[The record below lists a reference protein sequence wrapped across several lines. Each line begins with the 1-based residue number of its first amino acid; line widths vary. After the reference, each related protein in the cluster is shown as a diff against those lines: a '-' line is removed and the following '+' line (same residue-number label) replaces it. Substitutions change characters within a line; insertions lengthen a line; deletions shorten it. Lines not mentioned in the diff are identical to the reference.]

1 MFDGDLSVWFYLCM
15 GKIIITTTPKEHAA
29 IKAAAQEGHRTINQ
43 QAKLAIM
50 EHNSIRERL
59 TALMAGRGEARNP
72 YRK

>member
-1 MFDGDLSVWFYLCM
+1 VIDGDLSVWFYLCM

-50 EHNSIRERL
+50 EHSDIKQRL
-59 TALMAGRGEARNP
+59 TALMTGRGELRNP

>member
-1 MFDGDLSVWFYLCM
+1 M

-50 EHNSIRERL
+50 EHSDIKQRL
-59 TALMAGRGEARNP
+59 TALMTGRGELRNP